1 MPFCCQACFL
11 NVIKVTSN
19 VSRHQRKIVRMSTK
33 RFELNSTAFDYITPQ
48 VCSRSSAIKERRAA
62 RRLLHKSVGLAF
74 YFTGQSGRSSKRG
87 FAPIVFLKH
96 RQIMAMKTLA
106 ICLFFHC
113 SLGYS
118 LRLRSCRSIS
128 HFKYKSPP
136 VWFLPKMTLSASQH
150 LSANTVYLPPAL
162 LS

>member
-1 MPFCCQACFL
+1 
-11 NVIKVTSN
+11 
-19 VSRHQRKIVRMSTK
+19 MSTK

-48 VCSRSSAIKERRAA
+48 VCSRSSAIKQRRAA

-74 YFTGQSGRSSKRG
+74 YFTSQSGRSSKRG

-118 LRLRSCRSIS
+118 LRLRSCRSVS
-128 HFKYKSPP
+128 HFTVASSRDQRSGSLKKNRSAFLQYQMSSNYYLLWKS
-136 VWFLPKMTLSASQH
+136 SSSSQIC
-150 LSANTVYLPPAL
+150 SSTG
-162 LS
+162 